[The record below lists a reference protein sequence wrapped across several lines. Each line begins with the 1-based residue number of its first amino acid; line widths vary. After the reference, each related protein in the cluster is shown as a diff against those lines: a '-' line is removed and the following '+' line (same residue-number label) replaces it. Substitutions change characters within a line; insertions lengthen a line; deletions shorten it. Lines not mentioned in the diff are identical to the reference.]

1 MGTKE
6 LRNLLVGCMVVAST
20 AIVLPF
26 LTSCS
31 SKTDL
36 YQPDEPEQPSQPET
50 PKEEANDFDFS
61 TVQSVSISLNM
72 GLKADVE
79 MFTSNPLVADE
90 MGNYV
95 KGDNKSPFLTGRT
108 KADSS
113 LDITCHIPAA
123 ATDIYVFSNTIGA
136 PMLMRSNISNGKA
149 ANFAEVEMESATKV
163 GTRASWDG
171 NVSDAQSQKGVY
183 SNWATLQYTLAT
195 QDEQKN
201 QGTQIKK
208 EWKETI
214 EATLRKRNNS
224 GNVSYQFDVP
234 YITFD
239 KDVTI
244 KAFFV
249 SHGSN
254 KRTNTLTFYTFGNG
268 IERAASNL
276 NGNKYITIGQNK
288 NDYKLNVAM
297 ENLNRKKR
305 EGEGSTLT
313 LNGST
318 TFPKGTSMAFV
329 LLVNPS
335 NKKTDKC
342 HAVFSEFSTNGDFTY
357 NFNQYTAYNNSGEA
371 VVTKNVHHMMAFKL
385 DNTHIALAFED
396 QPYHESRTDQYGGDF
411 RDDIIIL
418 EVTPTVPADLPEGED
433 PNKQEEP
440 EYVWKQDTYGVL
452 GFEDLFPSKGDYDMN
467 DVVMTY
473 HRAAYYD
480 ETWSVVMLEDE
491 FTFINNGAS
500 YKNAFGY
507 DLFGDKSYFGSFN
520 YNRSDIKSLEVSSA
534 YKCDGQGLDTD
545 LQRPIVMLFDNS
557 QKVPVGTTFKVKTIL
572 NKPIDSYTYG
582 TLNYLFNPFI
592 VVKGFKEQNRDE
604 VHPTHFTPTEKMNK
618 ALFGTKDDRSDPA
631 NGIYYVGNKSN
642 WHPFAINITASSE
655 EVANFKVPTEYKS
668 IEECYPQF
676 KPWYESNGTANR
688 DWYNYPCF

>member
-72 GLKADVE
+72 GLRAEVE

-95 KGDNKSPFLTGRT
+95 KDENKHPFLSGRT
-108 KADSS
+108 KADGS
-113 LDITCHIPAA
+113 LDFSCHIPAA
-123 ATDIYVFSNTIGA
+123 AADIYVFSKTVGT
-136 PMLMRSNISNGKA
+136 PMLMKSAISNGKV
-149 ANFAEVEMESATKV
+149 ANFAEVDMESATKA

-195 QDEQKN
+195 QDEQKT

-214 EATLRKRNNS
+214 EATLKKRNNY

-249 SHGSN
+249 SHGNN
-254 KRTNTLTFYTFGNG
+254 KRNNTLTFYTFGNG
-268 IERAASNL
+268 VQRAESNL
-276 NGNKYITIGQNK
+276 NGDKYVTIGK
-288 NDYKLNVAM
+288 TPSDYPLTVAM
-297 ENLNRKKR
+297 EGLGKKR
-305 EGEGSTLT
+305 EGDGTTLT

-318 TFPKGTSMAFV
+318 TFPQGTSMAFV

-335 NKKTDKC
+335 DKKTDKC
-342 HAVFSEFSTNGDFTY
+342 HAVFSEYSTNGDFTY

-371 VVTKNVHHMMAFKL
+371 VLTKNVHHMMAFKL

-411 RDDIIIL
+411 RDDIVIL

-440 EYVWKQDTYGVL
+440 EYIWQQDSYGIL

-467 DVVMTY
+467 DVAMTY

-491 FTFINNGAS
+491 FTFINNGAK

-520 YNRSDIKSLEVSSA
+520 FTRSDIKSIEVTST

-545 LQRPIVMLFDNS
+545 LQRPVVMLLDNS

-572 NKPIDSYTYG
+572 NKPIDMFTYG
-582 TLNYLFNPFI
+582 TLNYQFNPFI
-592 VVKGFKEQNRDE
+592 VINGYKEQGRNE
-604 VHPTHFTPTEKMNK
+604 VHPTHFTPTEKMNN

-631 NGIYYVGNKSN
+631 NGLYYVGNKSN
-642 WHPFAINITASSE
+642 WHPFAINILATSD
-655 EVANFKVPTEYKS
+655 EVAKFKVPTEYKS

-676 KPWYESNGTANR
+676 KSWYESNGANNK
-688 DWYNYPCF
+688 DWYNYPSF